1 MNSNDAR
8 ENNNDKAYI
17 NILLKIKHKPVILKY
32 ILSFAIKSPYKFIYL
47 IESDKVLK
55 TEINSF
61 FKTAK
66 IKNNLSNDLRNNLFF
81 LTAYKKFKNNYETIE
96 TEFYEKLV
104 ERQYSVFEEIDPSI
118 STNLSKYM
126 LNLLEIE
133 MNKNIKNTI
142 LPSVAGLEELIFN
155 QNFKLRKLVCLPK
168 MNKTTKIFYGDSIY
182 FEKYLLKNLDK
193 EEIEVLYC
201 IIDDNQ
207 YFNNI
212 MPEYK
217 KIKIKKIHFI
227 FIKGNKIIDLYY
239 SIKKFLNNINTDYLE
254 EIFFGKGFLELKQY
268 NGNYYYDMP
277 LLNENTFK
285 KKWEIKINNSTKIN
299 FDSNPN
305 NIRCCKYNKNLL
317 KINLGLYLGLSLLFT
332 NVNINGV
339 KIIDSKKYYK
349 EKFERKK
356 KYSENI
362 LLIKIHDLLF
372 FENKHFMNTLNDLV
386 EQFKYIIIYMNLSD
400 KSNNKESLKKIDI
413 SSFIK
418 RKGDFLF
425 YTETPLNNI
434 ILPKIVD
441 DLIQIK
447 DKNNNLILLYK
458 ECWYYKYS
466 LYLSFLWYKYTTIKF
481 YNEELIFIHNENN
494 ILFYN
499 MKYMGL
505 HEINKASLEKIDSIY
520 FVNCFD
526 YLNDDDDIYKK
537 IKKIYVLSNGKK
549 PENFKNKIANIDVKF
564 VVTDFDLI
572 ENSNQIFDFINKHKH
587 KKNKNKNNKKIK
599 FNYEENMNEMNEIQ
613 EYEIKDITDTEEE
626 EDENENDLL

>member
-133 MNKNIKNTI
+133 MNKNIKNPI
-142 LPSVAGLEELIFN
+142 LPSVAGLEEVIFN
-155 QNFKLRKLVCLPK
+155 QNLKLRKLVCLPK
-168 MNKTTKIFYGDSIY
+168 NNKTTKIFYGDSIY
-182 FEKYLLKNLDK
+182 FEKNLLKNLDK

-285 KKWEIKINNSTKIN
+285 KNGK
-299 FDSNPN
+299 
-305 NIRCCKYNKNLL
+305 L
-317 KINLGLYLGLSLLFT
+317 KL
-332 NVNINGV
+332 
-339 KIIDSKKYYK
+339 IIQQK
-349 EKFERKK
+349 
-356 KYSENI
+356 
-362 LLIKIHDLLF
+362 LI
-372 FENKHFMNTLNDLV
+372 
-386 EQFKYIIIYMNLSD
+386 
-400 KSNNKESLKKIDI
+400 
-413 SSFIK
+413 
-418 RKGDFLF
+418 
-425 YTETPLNNI
+425 
-434 ILPKIVD
+434 
-441 DLIQIK
+441 LIQIQ
-447 DKNNNLILLYK
+447 I
-458 ECWYYKYS
+458 
-466 LYLSFLWYKYTTIKF
+466 I
-481 YNEELIFIHNENN
+481 
-494 ILFYN
+494 
-499 MKYMGL
+499 
-505 HEINKASLEKIDSIY
+505 
-520 FVNCFD
+520 
-526 YLNDDDDIYKK
+526 
-537 IKKIYVLSNGKK
+537 
-549 PENFKNKIANIDVKF
+549 F
-564 VVTDFDLI
+564 VVVNI
-572 ENSNQIFDFINKHKH
+572 IKIF
-587 KKNKNKNNKKIK
+587 
-599 FNYEENMNEMNEIQ
+599 
-613 EYEIKDITDTEEE
+613 
-626 EDENENDLL
+626 

>member
-349 EKFERKK
+349 EKFERNK

-499 MKYMGL
+499 MKYMDL